1 MPADEP
7 VWWIA
12 GHSAEEL
19 VGRLDE
25 LVAPGL
31 PAAGVTRVGLGPVR
45 LAVVAPDER
54 KVRLARRMVSEGEAW
69 RGRGDVWFSPVGLGS
84 GGGKV
89 VFLFPGVE
97 PAFGAE
103 DTDLPELAGRLALEA
118 PAIEDDSLA
127 HRGASIYR
135 LGIFLDL
142 ALRRL
147 GVRPDVVAGHS
158 IGEWA
163 GSVASGVIPH
173 ANSEDLLAAL
183 DLDEVGEDLPDLD
196 FAALSGGA
204 EAVAGVIAGIKGVVI
219 SHDNSPGQSVICGP
233 PSIVATALARLR
245 EAGILGYQLTI
256 QSGFHTP
263 FMEESLGTFRAH
275 LAALPLGPG
284 QVPMWSA
291 TDVGPYPAGR
301 AEIADL
307 HLRHLVEP
315 VRFRPL
321 IERLYHE
328 AGARIFVQVGIGSLP
343 SFVDD
348 TLRDVD
354 HACVQVITGKRSAM
368 GQMQRALTALWV
380 EGLDVGLEGL
390 RADVVQGATTGAGA
404 AALGTPV
411 PAGSSPH
418 ERRLPV
424 DPSGSHPAPAPPV
437 VAASVVTVPYAVV
450 GAADMLAHAAQAMQQ
465 VIDAIGHR
473 LPPRPASH
481 GADLGVASSGV
492 ATNGVA
498 PARAPST
505 LAPVPPAP
513 ALTVPVPAPADGP
526 KPWPAGKT
534 VVHRHLSLENRPE
547 TLDHRLFLQPEGWHD
562 PTDGFPIMAMTTQ
575 IQMLQDIVAEYAGGR
590 DVVEVF
596 DVRNFRWL
604 ELSDPQDVDITLVP
618 KGDDVMSVAL
628 GNFCRIN
635 IRVGT
640 FEPAPRYVER
650 PLTNPRPSS
659 HTPRQMF
666 DDRVM
671 FHGPAFQGI
680 TTLGPTAD
688 DGMGSVFEH
697 LATPGS
703 LLDNLGKI
711 IAYYVIEHRSVGES
725 PLPIGVERIRFYGP
739 DPQPGT
745 PIRCD
750 IRIVE
755 FQDNLVRANGE
766 LVLPDGT
773 VWCRVDGWS
782 SHVFHLDEVMEPIYH
797 RTGRHFAAEPQ
808 PGGWNVL
815 IERWPTGAG
824 RDLTSHRFL
833 NRPERA
839 RYATL
844 NLLEQ
849 RHWLIEVAAVKDT
862 VRRWLH
868 DTFDIPS
875 FPVEIDLIP
884 DGDNRYRA
892 RGAVIPDGHDPCI
905 TVSSVPWLAVAV
917 LGDGHYR
924 DIEAREV
931 PEGAPAEAVAA
942 EAAAA
947 VQARNPEAT
956 IAHVAQVD
964 RIEPSN
970 IDAVVI
976 PDFAV
981 AWTE

>member
-1 MPADEP
+1 DEP

-12 GHSAEEL
+12 GHSTEEL

-25 LVAPGL
+25 L
-31 PAAGVTRVGLGPVR
+31 AGAGEPEGVVRVGSGSLR
-45 LAVVAPDER
+45 LAVVGPDDR
-54 KVRLARRMVSEGEAW
+54 RVRLARRMVSEGEPW

-84 GGGKV
+84 GGGRV

-103 DTDLPELAGRLALEA
+103 DTDLPELAGRVGLEA

-147 GVRPDVVAGHS
+147 GVRPDIVAGHS

-183 DLDEVGEDLPDLD
+183 DLDEVGDELPDLD

-204 EAVAGVIAGIKGVVI
+204 EAVAAVITGIKGVFI

-233 PSIVATALARLR
+233 PSIVAAALARLR

-284 QVPMWSA
+284 PVPMWSA

-321 IERLYHE
+321 VERLYHE

-354 HACVQVITGKRSAM
+354 HACVQVITGKRSAV

-390 RADVVQGATTGAGA
+390 RADVVQEEAATSA
-404 AALGTPV
+404 AA
-411 PAGSSPH
+411 
-418 ERRLPV
+418 
-424 DPSGSHPAPAPPV
+424 PSAVRTVSAPPAPPV
-437 VAASVVTVPYAVV
+437 VAAPPVAAASVVTVPYAVV

-473 LPPRPASH
+473 LPARPAAH

-492 ATNGVA
+492 ATDGVAVA
-498 PARAPST
+498 PAVST
-505 LAPVPPAP
+505 PAVTAPAP
-513 ALTVPVPAPADGP
+513 APGP
-526 KPWPAGKT
+526 KPWPTGKT

-547 TLDHRLFLQPEGWHD
+547 TLDHCLFLQPEGWHD

-575 IQMLQDIVAEYAGGR
+575 IQMLQDIVAEFAGGR

-604 ELSDPQDVDITLVP
+604 DLSDPQDVTITLVP

-628 GNFCRIN
+628 GNFCRVN
-635 IRVGT
+635 IRVGE

-659 HTPRQMF
+659 HTPAQMF
-666 DDRVM
+666 DQRVM
-671 FHGPAFQGI
+671 FHGPRFQGI

-697 LATPGS
+697 LETPGS

-711 IAYYVIEHRSVGES
+711 IAYYVIEHRSIGES
-725 PLPIGVERIRFYGP
+725 PLPIGVERITFYGP
-739 DPQPGT
+739 DPEPGT
-745 PIRCD
+745 EIRCD
-750 IRIVE
+750 VRILE
-755 FQDNLVRANGE
+755 FHDNLVRANGE

-833 NRPERA
+833 DRAELA

-868 DTFDIPS
+868 ETFDVPS

-884 DGDNRYRA
+884 EGENRYRA
-892 RGAVIPDGHDPCI
+892 RGAVIPQGHDPCI

-917 LGDGHYR
+917 LGDGRYR

-931 PEGAPAEAVAA
+931 PDGSTADAIAA

-947 VQARNPEAT
+947 VQARNPDAT
-956 IAHVAQVD
+956 VAHVAQVD
-964 RIEPSN
+964 DIEPSN

-976 PDFAV
+976 PHFAV